1 MNQSKFYLLK
11 KLANQSI
18 FNGAFMI
25 EIINNYFYESKS
37 NFLLI
42 KWETS
47 KQKEAYGW
55 WKRWVLIGNILQK
68 CLV

>member
-1 MNQSKFYLLK
+1 MKQSKSNLLE

-18 FNGAFMI
+18 FNGAYMI
-25 EIINNYFYESKS
+25 EIIHNFLYESKS

-47 KQKEAYGW
+47 KQKQAY
-55 WKRWVLIGNILQK
+55 RR
-68 CLV
+68 